1 VSLSQITGASL
12 AAGVLTLDEG
22 GGTYRLTFALPDSF
36 GKDHFALFADGTGI
50 GITLSAAPLAA
61 AVSAAARVGLV
72 NEVIARSP
80 WTSFATAVTL

>member
-22 GGTYRLTFALPDSF
+22 GGTYRLTFALPASF
-36 GKDHFALFADGTGI
+36 GKDHFALFADGPGI
-50 GITLSAAPLAA
+50 GITLSAAPVAA
-61 AVSAAARVGLV
+61 AAAARVELV